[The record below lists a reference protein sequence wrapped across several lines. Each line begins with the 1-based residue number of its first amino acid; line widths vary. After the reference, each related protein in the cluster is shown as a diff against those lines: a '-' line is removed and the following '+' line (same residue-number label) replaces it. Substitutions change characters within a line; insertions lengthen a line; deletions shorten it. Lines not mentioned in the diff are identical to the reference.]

1 MSGNKSIIVLLAMAL
16 LVAVGLTIYVL
27 LSDEESPA
35 VVSEDIAIPAAT
47 PETAPEP
54 GPEPEPEPVA
64 QVTREPVAEPEPDQP
79 RFVLPSLDDS
89 DELVR
94 DGVIS
99 LSRHQGINAWL
110 APGEL
115 IRKFVAV
122 VDNLSRGQ
130 VARDPVRFLVPEGS
144 FLVIPIDEESYTF
157 DPVSYRR
164 YDSLT
169 DIVVSIDARR
179 AAEFYQLL
187 RPLFQKAYSELGYG
201 DADFDSVIFNA
212 IGRVLETPVIDT
224 PITLKR
230 PVVMF
235 EYEDAALEGLSPVQK
250 QMIRMGPRNTRLLQT
265 KIRQLETELRAVLG
279 Y

>member
-16 LVAVGLTIYVL
+16 LVAVGLTIYLL

-47 PETAPEP
+47 PETAL
-54 GPEPEPEPVA
+54 EPEPVA
-64 QVTREPVAEPEPDQP
+64 QVTEELVAEPEPDQP

-99 LSRHQGINAWL
+99 FSRHQGINAWL

-157 DPVSYRR
+157 DPASYRR

-212 IGRVLETPVIDT
+212 IG
-224 PITLKR
+224 
-230 PVVMF
+230 
-235 EYEDAALEGLSPVQK
+235 
-250 QMIRMGPRNTRLLQT
+250 
-265 KIRQLETELRAVLG
+265 
-279 Y
+279 